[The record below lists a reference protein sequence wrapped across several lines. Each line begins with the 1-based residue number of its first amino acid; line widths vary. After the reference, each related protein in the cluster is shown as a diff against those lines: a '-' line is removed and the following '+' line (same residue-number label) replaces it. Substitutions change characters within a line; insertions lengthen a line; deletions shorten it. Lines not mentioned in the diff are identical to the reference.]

1 MSRTTGD
8 AGIDRRLSK
17 YRSREVVLKTITRN
31 AQPMSDDQTP
41 LPRREREAPDRTQV
55 IGIPLFIQRTPPW
68 RRQDWA
74 EPQTRPIVGSITL
87 SELE

>member
-17 YRSREVVLKTITRN
+17 YRSNETILKAITRHAN
-31 AQPMSDDQTP
+31 PIIANDTP
-41 LPRREREAPDRTQV
+41 LPSASREAPDRTQV

-74 EPQTRPIVGSITL
+74 EPQTRPIVGRITL
-87 SELE
+87 DELA